1 MKINQSILLDFTNNC
16 IKKKKKMLE
25 QEWFITAFTIPLFRQ
40 FIILEQWKAQ
50 NMWRWYTVE
59 QDKNTDRNDSRVF

>member
-16 IKKKKKMLE
+16 IKKKMLE

-40 FIILEQWKAQ
+40 FVILGQWKAQ
-50 NMWRWYTVE
+50 NM
-59 QDKNTDRNDSRVF
+59 

>member
-50 NMWRWYTVE
+50 NM
-59 QDKNTDRNDSRVF
+59 

>member
-16 IKKKKKMLE
+16 IKKKKMLE

-40 FIILEQWKAQ
+40 FIILGQWKAQ
-50 NMWRWYTVE
+50 SM
-59 QDKNTDRNDSRVF
+59 